1 MVVPRGAIRSL
12 HSLPQEIS
20 EKLPPDMSIHGLLA
34 VDVALGQIPAPWRSI
49 LPKFSEFEASI
60 PFFWPAELQELLPS
74 PARRLLAKQQEN
86 INQLCEMLGSFPAIS
101 DRREFVHAWFVINT
115 RTFYYGSPETQLY
128 PWEDRLA
135 LLPVADLF
143 NHAQTGCHVSF
154 TSECYSV
161 TADRPYEAGEEVY
174 ISYGDHSN
182 DFLLAEYGF
191 ILSENRW
198 DKACLDDV
206 ILPKLSQK
214 QTEVLEARDLLEGY
228 MVQRKTDDYGPCDRA
243 KAALRV
249 LCSSSAG
256 DGDEWQS
263 ALDRIGDEPTTARDY
278 GDIEAI
284 EIEEFKRLVR
294 ELRKECENK
303 VAALEQIHAGMESQ
317 RSVLMLRWKQIAS
330 ILEQCL

>member
-1 MVVPRGAIRSL
+1 MVIPKGAIRSL

-34 VDVALGQIPAPWRSI
+34 VDVALGQIPAPWRSV
-49 LPKFSEFEASI
+49 LPRLSEFEASV
-60 PFFWPAELQELLPS
+60 PFLWPAELQELLPS
-74 PARRLLAKQQEN
+74 PARQLLAKQQEKF
-86 INQLCEMLGSFPAIS
+86 NQLWEMLGSFPAII
-101 DRREFVHAWFVINT
+101 DRREFVHAWFLINT
-115 RTFYYGSPETQLY
+115 RTFYYESPETQLY

-161 TADRPYEAGEEVY
+161 TADRAYEAGEEVY

-191 ILSENRW
+191 TLSENRW

-214 QTEVLEARDLLEGY
+214 QREVLERRDILGGY
-228 MVQRKTDDYGPCDRA
+228 MVQRKTGDYGPCARA

-249 LCSSSAG
+249 LCSSSTG
-256 DGDEWQS
+256 DDDEWLS
-263 ALDRIGDEPTTARDY
+263 ALDRIGDESTTA
-278 GDIEAI
+278 GGCEDIEAI
-284 EIEEFKRLVR
+284 EMKEFKGLAQEFRM
-294 ELRKECENK
+294 ECENK
-303 VAALEQIHAGMESQ
+303 VAALEQMHAGSESQ
-317 RSVLMLRWKQIAS
+317 RSVLLLRWKQIVS